1 MQDQKPELIYHP
13 RNLLSWPGVERVLC
27 VAPHPDDEV
36 FGCGGL
42 LAALVDHGCRVQT
55 VILTCGGAGGG
66 GVNPSSSPDDQAL
79 IAQRREESSQAAN
92 ALGTPPPEFLSFD
105 DRSLRYGPALKAA
118 LAAAIQQH
126 APQLLLLPSLSEP
139 HPDHQ
144 AAALAGLA
152 AASEAGP
159 GLRTVLFYESGAP
172 LHANVHFPID
182 AVAER
187 KWQAVRC
194 FTSQLGVEDYEGHA
208 RAMAALRAF
217 GLRPTCRE
225 AESFFQVDMA
235 AVREKGALAALPQW
249 PWVRERLQLAND
261 PAQLPLVSVLVRSM
275 NRGCL
280 PEALA
285 SVALQ
290 THANLEL
297 VVVNASGQPHAPLD
311 YLPATLPWR
320 IIEPPHIPSDLPGPA
335 RSCGRAHAA
344 NLALQAALGEL
355 ALFLDDDDL
364 LEPQHLERLIAA
376 LADHPQAVGAYSGVR
391 VETHD
396 GTHLRDYDLPWSRER
411 LQGVNFLP
419 IHAVLFRM
427 QTVRERG
434 LCFDE
439 ELPVLEDWDF
449 WLQLTEGANLM
460 HCPGVS
466 AVYRQGLGQSALG
479 DPEHPNHW
487 RVWHRRLL
495 ERWADDASSEAVAA
509 ALAWH
514 AVELDRVQVQ
524 TVRLVTSHDAEL
536 MRLQQSK
543 QDAAQQVQALESALA
558 EAHALA
564 LLHQA
569 ARDVL
574 QNRVEVFSLESQ
586 AALAVKEAELQAA
599 VANLA
604 RELAKRDAQ
613 GQLFAAQAQRELD
626 AAQAQLH
633 LSTAEHA
640 RQLQA
645 KEAELQFAVQE
656 HSRQAQAK
664 EAELQRFSLEVQRT
678 LDAKEAELQRVA
690 AQAHHA
696 LQAQSTAQQ
705 ALRERMA
712 QEHAA
717 ALDVLS
723 RELATLRHQ
732 ISQAEAE
739 RSQRESELRA
749 VLASR
754 SWRWT
759 AALRRGPGVA
769 RDLGP

>member
-1 MQDQKPELIYHP
+1 MQDQKPELTYHP

-66 GVNPSSSPDDQAL
+66 GENPSSSPDEQAL
-79 IAQRREESSQAAN
+79 IAQRREESSQAAK

-118 LAAAIQQH
+118 LAGAIQQH

-152 AASEAGP
+152 AAREASP
-159 GLRTVLFYESGAP
+159 SLRTVLFYESGAP

-217 GLRPTCRE
+217 GLRPACRE
-225 AESFFQVDMA
+225 AESFFQADMA

-249 PWVRERLQLAND
+249 PWVRERLELAND

-275 NRGCL
+275 NRACL

-297 VVVNASGQPHAPLD
+297 VLINASGQPHAPLD
-311 YLPATLPWR
+311 YLPPTLPWR
-320 IIEPPHIPSDLPGPA
+320 LIEPPHSPSDLPGAA

-344 NLALQAALGEL
+344 NLALQAAQGEL

-376 LADHPQAVGAYSGVR
+376 LADRPQAVGAYAGVR

-434 LCFDE
+434 LRFDE

-449 WLQLTEGANLM
+449 WLQLTEGADLV

-479 DPEHPNHW
+479 DPDHPNHW

-495 ERWADDASSEAVAA
+495 ERWASKNPPEVLAA
-509 ALAWH
+509 TLAWN
-514 AVELDRVQVQ
+514 AMALDRSQSELALQV
-524 TVRLVTSHDAEL
+524 TALKAEIA
-536 MRLQQSK
+536 RQQ
-543 QDAAQQVQALESALA
+543 QAQRDESAHSQALESSLALA
-558 EAHALA
+558 QAEVQQHL
-564 LLHQA
+564 A
-569 ARDVL
+569 ARDAL
-574 QNRVEVFSLESQ
+574 QSQLELFSRESQ
-586 AALAVKEAELQAA
+586 SALAAKDTELQCLGAE
-599 VANLA
+599 VALRLA
-604 RELAKRDAQ
+604 EREVQAQ
-613 GQLFAAQAQRELD
+613 QFAAQAQRDLD
-626 AAQAQLH
+626 ASQALLH
-633 LSTAEHA
+633 LQAAEHA
-640 RQLQA
+640 HQL
-645 KEAELQFAVQE
+645 
-656 HSRQAQAK
+656 QAK

-690 AQAHHA
+690 AEAHHA

>member
-1 MQDQKPELIYHP
+1 
-13 RNLLSWPGVERVLC
+13 
-27 VAPHPDDEV
+27 
-36 FGCGGL
+36 
-42 LAALVDHGCRVQT
+42 
-55 VILTCGGAGGG
+55 
-66 GVNPSSSPDDQAL
+66 
-79 IAQRREESSQAAN
+79 
-92 ALGTPPPEFLSFD
+92 
-105 DRSLRYGPALKAA
+105 
-118 LAAAIQQH
+118 
-126 APQLLLLPSLSEP
+126 
-139 HPDHQ
+139 
-144 AAALAGLA
+144 
-152 AASEAGP
+152 
-159 GLRTVLFYESGAP
+159 
-172 LHANVHFPID
+172 
-182 AVAER
+182 
-187 KWQAVRC
+187 
-194 FTSQLGVEDYEGHA
+194 
-208 RAMAALRAF
+208 
-217 GLRPTCRE
+217 
-225 AESFFQVDMA
+225 
-235 AVREKGALAALPQW
+235 
-249 PWVRERLQLAND
+249 VRERLELAND

-275 NRGCL
+275 NRACL

-297 VVVNASGQPHAPLD
+297 VLINASGQPHAPLD
-311 YLPATLPWR
+311 YLPPTLPWR
-320 IIEPPHIPSDLPGPA
+320 LIEPPHSPSDLPGAA

-344 NLALQAALGEL
+344 NLALQAAQGEL

-427 QTVRERG
+427 EPVRQRG
-434 LCFDE
+434 LRFDE

-449 WLQLTEGANLM
+449 WLQLTEGADLV

-495 ERWADDASSEAVAA
+495 GRWASISPPEAMATT
-509 ALAWH
+509 LAWH
-514 AVELDRVQVQ
+514 AEALDRSQSELAHQV
-524 TVRLVTSHDAEL
+524 TALKAEIA
-536 MRLQQSK
+536 RQQ
-543 QDAAQQVQALESALA
+543 QAQRDESARSQALESSLSLAQA
-558 EAHALA
+558 EAQQHR
-564 LLHQA
+564 A
-569 ARDVL
+569 ARDALQLQLELFSRESLSVL
-574 QNRVEVFSLESQ
+574 
-586 AALAVKEAELQAA
+586 AAKEAELQRLGAEAA
-599 VANLA
+599 LRLA
-604 RELAKRDAQ
+604 EREVQAQ
-613 GQLFAAQAQRELD
+613 QFAAQAQAELDAKQGELQRLGAEAALRLAEREVQAQQFAAQAQAELDAKQAELQRLGAETALRLTEREAQAQQFAAQSQRDLD

-633 LSTAEHA
+633 LQAAEHA
-640 RQLQA
+640 RQLQ
-645 KEAELQFAVQE
+645 
-656 HSRQAQAK
+656 
-664 EAELQRFSLEVQRT
+664 
-678 LDAKEAELQRVA
+678 AKEAELQRVA

-696 LQAQSTAQQ
+696 LQAQSAAQQ

-739 RSQRESELRA
+739 RSQREFELRA

>member
-1 MQDQKPELIYHP
+1 MQDQQTELNYHP
-13 RNLLSWPGVERVLC
+13 RNLLSWQGVERVLC

-66 GVNPSSSPDDQAL
+66 GANPSSSPDDQAL
-79 IAQRREESSQAAN
+79 IAQRREESSQAAK

-126 APQLLLLPSLSEP
+126 TPQLLLLPSLSEP

-152 AASEAGP
+152 AAREAGP

-182 AVAER
+182 AMAER
-187 KWQAVRC
+187 KWRAVKC
-194 FTSQLGVEDYEGHA
+194 FTSQLGVEDYEGHS

-217 GLRPTCRE
+217 GLRPACRE

-249 PWVRERLQLAND
+249 PWVRERLELAND

-297 VVVNASGQPHAPLD
+297 VLINASGQPHAPLD
-311 YLPATLPWR
+311 YLPPALPWR
-320 IIEPPHIPSDLPGPA
+320 LIEPPHSPSDLPGPA

-344 NLALQAALGEL
+344 NLALQAAQGEL

-376 LADHPQAVGAYSGVR
+376 LADRPQAVGAYSGVR

-427 QTVRERG
+427 QAVRERG
-434 LCFDE
+434 LRFDE

-449 WLQLTEGANLM
+449 WLQLTEGADLV

-495 ERWADDASSEAVAA
+495 ERRTSGCPPEALSAT
-509 ALAWH
+509 LAWH
-514 AVELDRVQVQ
+514 ALELDRVQADHA
-524 TVRLVTSHDAEL
+524 RLRQA
-536 MRLQQSK
+536 K
-543 QDAAQQVQALESALA
+543 QQALLDMQAMESALLQA
-558 EAHALA
+558 QALA
-564 LLHQA
+564 LQHQA
-569 ARDVL
+569 SRDAL
-574 QNRVEVFSLESQ
+574 QQRLEVFSLESQ
-586 AALAVKEAELQAA
+586 AALAAKDAALQSA
-599 VANLA
+599 VADAA
-604 RELAKRDAQ
+604 RKLSQREAQ
-613 GQLFAAQAQRELD
+613 AQLFAAQAQRELD

-633 LSTAEHA
+633 LSAAQHG
-640 RQLQA
+640 RL
-645 KEAELQFAVQE
+645 L
-656 HSRQAQAK
+656 QAK
-664 EAELQRFSLEVQRT
+664 EAELQRFGFEVQRT

-690 AQAHHA
+690 AEANH
-696 LQAQSTAQQ
+696 QSTAQQ

-712 QEHAA
+712 LEHAKVA
-717 ALDVLS
+717 DALS
-723 RELATLRHQ
+723 REIANLHKQLH
-732 ISQAEAE
+732 
-739 RSQRESELRA
+739 QRESELRA

>member
-1 MQDQKPELIYHP
+1 MQDQKPELTYHP

-55 VILTCGGAGGG
+55 VILTCGGSGSDPTKR
-66 GVNPSSSPDDQAL
+66 PSTDAQAL
-79 IAQRREESSQAAN
+79 MAQRREESSQAAK
-92 ALGTPPPEFLSFD
+92 ALGTPPPEFLDFE

-152 AASEAGP
+152 AAREASP
-159 GLRTVLFYESGAP
+159 SLRTVLFYESGAP

-217 GLRPTCRE
+217 GLRPACRE

-249 PWVRERLQLAND
+249 PWVRERLELAND

-275 NRGCL
+275 NRACL

-297 VVVNASGQPHAPLD
+297 VLINASGQPHAPLD
-311 YLPATLPWR
+311 YLPPTLPWR
-320 IIEPPHIPSDLPGPA
+320 LIEPPHSPSDLPGAA

-344 NLALQAALGEL
+344 NLALQAAQGEL

-427 QTVRERG
+427 EPVRQRG
-434 LCFDE
+434 LRFDE

-449 WLQLTEGANLM
+449 WLQLTEGADLV

-495 ERWADDASSEAVAA
+495 GRWASISPPEAMATT
-509 ALAWH
+509 LAWH
-514 AVELDRVQVQ
+514 AEAVDRSQSELAHQV
-524 TVRLVTSHDAEL
+524 TALKAEIA
-536 MRLQQSK
+536 RQQ
-543 QDAAQQVQALESALA
+543 QAQRDESARSQALESSLSLAQA
-558 EAHALA
+558 EAQQHR
-564 LLHQA
+564 A
-569 ARDVL
+569 ARDALQLQLELFSRESLSVL
-574 QNRVEVFSLESQ
+574 
-586 AALAVKEAELQAA
+586 AAKEAELQRLGAEAA
-599 VANLA
+599 LRLA
-604 RELAKRDAQ
+604 EREVQAQ
-613 GQLFAAQAQRELD
+613 QFAAQAQAELDAKQAELQRLGAETALRLTEREAQAQQFAAQSQRDLD

-633 LSTAEHA
+633 LQAAEHA
-640 RQLQA
+640 RQLQ
-645 KEAELQFAVQE
+645 
-656 HSRQAQAK
+656 
-664 EAELQRFSLEVQRT
+664 
-678 LDAKEAELQRVA
+678 AKEAELQRVA

-696 LQAQSTAQQ
+696 LQAQSAAQQ

-739 RSQRESELRA
+739 RSQREFELRA